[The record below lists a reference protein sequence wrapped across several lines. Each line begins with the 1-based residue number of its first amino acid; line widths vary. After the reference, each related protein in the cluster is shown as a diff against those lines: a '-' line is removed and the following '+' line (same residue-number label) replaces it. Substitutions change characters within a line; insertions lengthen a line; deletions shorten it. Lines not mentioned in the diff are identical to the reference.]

1 MMYIYIHGATAT
13 GQSFNYIRDL
23 LRGKDLVLEYE
34 SEAGF
39 FNNLDRLSEEVAA
52 TSEKLFFV
60 GHSLGGIYSLSLA
73 KRFESRTL
81 GGVTIST
88 PYGGSEIAPFLKY
101 FVPFNRLLKEIGPT
115 SRPILHA
122 QQITIDRPWCNIVTT
137 RGNSPWIA
145 APNDGV
151 VTVESQR
158 QHEGFDYIE
167 IAINHYEI
175 LMDPEVVQIISTR
188 KKQAELIAQMSQK
201 K

>member
-1 MMYIYIHGATAT
+1 MMYVYIHGATAS

-23 LRGKDLVLEYE
+23 IRGKDLVLEYE

-39 FNNLDRLSEEVAA
+39 FNNLDRLSEEVTA
-52 TSEKLFFV
+52 TSDRLFFV
-60 GHSLGGIYSLSLA
+60 GHSLGGIYALSLA
-73 KRFESRTL
+73 ERFESRTL

-122 QQITIDRPWCNIVTT
+122 QKIEINRPWCNIVTT
-137 RGNSPWIA
+137 RGNSPWIS

-158 QHEGFDYIE
+158 QHLGFDYVE
-167 IAINHYEI
+167 ISINHYEV
-175 LMDPEVVQIISTR
+175 LMDPEVVQIIMNR
-188 KKQAELIAQMSQK
+188 RKQAELVWQMTNK